1 MTTGRE
7 EGVPA
12 EAFDPA
18 SPFSLLDED
27 ETAFWYSYMKV
38 LLRVRYE
45 MNRQLRT
52 ASGISMADYDVLVAL
67 VSEGDGRLRV
77 GDLAVRIGW
86 ERSRLSHH
94 LARMRARGLVATDR
108 SEDDHRGSEV
118 ALTPAG
124 RRVLAEATP
133 GHVAFVRA
141 AVLDAL
147 PREDLGRLH
156 DALDRVFDSLVEH
169 GSLPRPNDHP

>member
-1 MTTGRE
+1 VPE
-7 EGVPA
+7 EQPI
-12 EAFDPA
+12 DPG
-18 SPFSLLDED
+18 SPFALLDDD
-27 ETAFWYSYMKV
+27 ETDFWYSYMKV

-45 MNRQLRT
+45 MNRQLRA

-67 VSEGDGRLRV
+67 TSEADGRLRV

-94 LARMRARGLVATDR
+94 VARMRDRGLLETGR
-108 SEDDHRGSEV
+108 SAEDQRAMEV
-118 ALTPAG
+118 SLSAEG

-133 GHVAFVRA
+133 GHVAFLRA

-147 PREDLGRLH
+147 SKSELAQMH
-156 DALDRVFDSLVEH
+156 VALDRVYDALIEH
-169 GSLPRPNDHP
+169 GSLPRPADHP